1 MTINNLPLIM
11 EPELLESHLG
21 SDNLLVV
28 DLCKPSTYV
37 QAHIPGA
44 VHVDYQSIIRADKPA
59 MGLLPAEQDL
69 SRVLSAIGLTP
80 ETHVVAYDDEGGG
93 KAARLLWTLECAG
106 HSNISLLNGGL
117 HAWSNEGHPLENKTV
132 TVVASDYPVAFRE
145 EPVADADYILAHL
158 NDDNVRLLDVRNPAE
173 YNGVKK
179 FAARAGHIP
188 GAVNMEWTEAMDQ
201 HHNLRLQPTEKL
213 NELLEPLGI
222 TSDKE
227 VVVYCQTHHRSA
239 HSYIVLKS
247 LGFEKLR
254 GYPGSWSEWGNRT
267 DTPVE

>member
-1 MTINNLPLIM
+1 M

-28 DLCKPSTYV
+28 DLCKPSIFSQV
-37 QAHIPGA
+37 NIPGA
-44 VHVDYQSIIRADKPA
+44 VHLDYQRIIRADKPV
-59 MGLLPAEQDL
+59 MGLLPTEEDL
-69 SRVLSAIGLTP
+69 SRVLSSIGLTP

-106 HSNISLLNGGL
+106 HSKISLLNGGL
-117 HAWSNEGHPLENKTV
+117 HAWTNEGHPGENKTV
-132 TVVASDYPVAFRE
+132 GVTASDYPVTYRE
-145 EPVADADYILAHL
+145 EPIADADYILAHL

-173 YNGVKK
+173 FDGVKK

-188 GAVNMEWTEAMDQ
+188 GAVNMEWTKAMDQ
-201 HHNLRLQPTEKL
+201 LRNLRLKSKEAL

-222 TSDKE
+222 TRDKE

-254 GYPGSWSEWGNRT
+254 GYHGSWSEWGNRT
-267 DTPVE
+267 DTPVEG